1 MTSKFSDFTIPPSG
15 YAAFDATTMKSLII
29 ERLKK
34 QDIFTDQVF
43 EGSNLSSLIDVVAYS
58 YHTLMFYLNRTAS
71 ETMFSDAQLYENMN
85 RIVKLL
91 NYKPTGYQ
99 TSVVSMA
106 MNVTASLPIGT
117 YTLPRYTKVDV
128 NGFSYTLNND
138 ITFTKPTAA
147 EMNLTDAVGLFN
159 LHQGEVVEY
168 PRYIAS
174 GDVSETLVMAIDAQ
188 SISVDHFSVR
198 VYVKSATGLSE
209 YKEVD
214 SMYTE
219 SPGSL
224 SYEKRLN
231 ENYRYELRFG
241 DGING
246 RSLESGDIVYIYYL
260 KSAGDDGII
269 PATSINDKK
278 LTLYTTPQF
287 NIIRIQYT
295 RQMTS

>member
-214 SMYTE
+214 SMYT
-219 SPGSL
+219 
-224 SYEKRLN
+224 
-231 ENYRYELRFG
+231 
-241 DGING
+241 
-246 RSLESGDIVYIYYL
+246 
-260 KSAGDDGII
+260 
-269 PATSINDKK
+269 
-278 LTLYTTPQF
+278 
-287 NIIRIQYT
+287 
-295 RQMTS
+295 